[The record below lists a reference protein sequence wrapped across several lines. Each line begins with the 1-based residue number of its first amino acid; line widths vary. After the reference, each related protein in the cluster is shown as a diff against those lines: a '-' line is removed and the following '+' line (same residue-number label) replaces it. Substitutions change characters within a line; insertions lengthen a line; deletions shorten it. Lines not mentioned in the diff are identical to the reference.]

1 MAGEAGRP
9 DCIFC
14 RITRGELGTEFVA
27 ESENGVAF
35 RDLQPQAPT
44 HVLVLPRAHH
54 PDIGSL
60 ASADPES
67 AVGLLATAR
76 EVAEQEGH
84 GDAYRLVF
92 NTGAAVGQS
101 VFHTHGHVLA
111 GREFGWPPG

>member
-1 MAGEAGRP
+1 MAGES
-9 DCIFC
+9 DCLFC
-14 RITRGELGTEFVA
+14 RVVSGEVSAETVLANEHAVA
-27 ESENGVAF
+27 I
-35 RDLQPQAPT
+35 RDINPQAPT

-54 PDIGSL
+54 SDIGSL

-67 AVGLLATAR
+67 AVGLLTTAR

-111 GREFGWPPG
+111 GRELGWPPG